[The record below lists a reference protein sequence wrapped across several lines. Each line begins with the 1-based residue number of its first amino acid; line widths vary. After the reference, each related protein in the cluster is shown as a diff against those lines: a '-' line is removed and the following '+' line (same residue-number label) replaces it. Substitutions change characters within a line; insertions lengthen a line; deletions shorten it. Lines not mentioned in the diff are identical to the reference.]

1 MDTKKQIHEKLSKI
15 NDSIVSNLIF
25 TFIKENNISYS
36 ENKNGIFFN
45 VSLLSD
51 DLSNKFLDYIIKL
64 SNNNNYD
71 SQDKILIPIKSQPK
85 IKKKIIKPNY
95 IDYDTNDLELLIL
108 GFSFE

>member
-15 NDSIVSNLIF
+15 NDSIVTNLIF

-45 VSLLSD
+45 ISLLD
-51 DLSNKFLDYIIKL
+51 DILADELLKYIIKL
-64 SNNNNYD
+64 SETNNYNEE
-71 SQDKILIPIKSQPK
+71 SEIIIPKTNFKK
-85 IKKKIIKPNY
+85 IKKTIIKPNY
-95 IDYDTNDLELLIL
+95 IDYDASDLELIIL